1 MAAKKRFF
9 ITATDTD
16 AGKTFVAAGILAA
29 AKRAGLA
36 TMGLKPV
43 AAGAELVD
51 GVLRNDD
58 ALALMAQTSVKLTY
72 EQINPVLLKEA
83 IAPHIAAENAGVSMS
98 VARLEGVIK
107 GALLTPHDF
116 ALVEGAGGWRVPLNS
131 REMLSDLAK
140 SLNFPVIL
148 VVNMKLGCINHATL
162 SAEAIQRDGLNLVGW
177 VANMGDSMPYYEE
190 NVAAINSIITA
201 PLLAK
206 LTQYQNVEDSFLE
219 FDNILSQ
226 L

>member
-1 MAAKKRFF
+1 MAVKKHFF
-9 ITATDTD
+9 ITGTDTD

-29 AKRAGLA
+29 AKRAGHA

-43 AAGAELVD
+43 AAGAELID
-51 GVLRNDD
+51 GVWRNDD
-58 ALALMAQTSVKLTY
+58 ALALMAQTNVKLTY
-72 EQINPVLLKEA
+72 EQINPVVLKQA
-83 IAPHIAAENAGVSMS
+83 VAPHLAANNEGVTLSMR
-98 VARLEGVIK
+98 RLEGVIK

-140 SLNFPVIL
+140 SLTFPVIL

-162 SAEAIQRDGLNLVGW
+162 TAEAIVRDGLDIVGW
-177 VANMGDSMPYYEE
+177 IANMGQDMPYYEE
-190 NVAAINSIITA
+190 NVATINSIITA

-206 LTQYQNVEDSFLE
+206 LNHYKCVEDSYSE

>member
-1 MAAKKRFF
+1 MAMKKRFF
-9 ITATDTD
+9 ITGTDTD

-29 AKRAGLA
+29 AKRSGLA

-43 AAGAELVD
+43 AAGAEEIEGD
-51 GVLRNDD
+51 WRNDD
-58 ALALMAQTSVKLTY
+58 ALALMAQTSAKLVY
-72 EQINPVLLKEA
+72 EQINPVLLKRA
-83 IAPHIAAENAGVSMS
+83 IAPHIAAAEEGVSLS
-98 VARLEGVIK
+98 VRRLEGVIK

-116 ALVEGAGGWRVPLNS
+116 ALVEGAGGWRVPLNH

-140 SLNFPVIL
+140 SLRFPVIL

-162 SAEAIQRDGLNLVGW
+162 TAEAIIRDGLNIAGW
-177 VANMGDSMPYYEE
+177 VANMGQDMPYYEE
-190 NVAAINSIITA
+190 NVATINSIITA

-206 LTQYQNVEDSFLE
+206 LDKYQCVEDSYLM

>member
-1 MAAKKRFF
+1 MSAKKRFF

-58 ALALMAQTSVKLTY
+58 ALALMAQTSEKLTY
-72 EQINPVLLKEA
+72 EQINPVLLKQA
-83 IAPHIAAENAGVSMS
+83 IAPHLAAENEGVNIS
-98 VARLEGVIK
+98 VRRLEGVIK
-107 GALLTPHDF
+107 GSLLTPHDF

-177 VANMGDSMPYYEE
+177 VANMGDSMPYYAE
-190 NVAAINSIITA
+190 NVAAINSIIAA

-206 LTQYQNVEDSFLE
+206 LARYENVEDSNSE